1 MDIAIVVLLGII
13 ILMLLYITV
22 RLGRMREDLQN
33 QRTILLRTMGILDP
47 EWAKRWKE
55 NLWEENWK
63 KTGRRARSSSG
74 GIFE

>member
-22 RLGRMREDLQN
+22 RLGRIREDLQN

-55 NLWEENWK
+55 NRWEENWK
-63 KTGRRARSSSG
+63 KTGGRARSSFSSSSG
-74 GIFE
+74 